1 MILDMLQ
8 HTGILERV
16 DGLWRTREGYKL
28 RRPIMVGDA
37 KSLKNCL
44 AWVRR
49 VERRTMSIDQC
60 SMMAE
65 TFLDAFSVV
74 ILIPGGWHAGLAM
87 LQSISTLEYYN

>member
-1 MILDMLQ
+1 MA
-8 HTGILERV
+8 
-16 DGLWRTREGYKL
+16 
-28 RRPIMVGDA
+28 GDA

-74 ILIPGGWHAGLAM
+74 MLIPGDWHAGLAM
-87 LQSISTLEYYN
+87 LQSISTLFWSIIIYPFIILLDLKRIYPEARKDYFC